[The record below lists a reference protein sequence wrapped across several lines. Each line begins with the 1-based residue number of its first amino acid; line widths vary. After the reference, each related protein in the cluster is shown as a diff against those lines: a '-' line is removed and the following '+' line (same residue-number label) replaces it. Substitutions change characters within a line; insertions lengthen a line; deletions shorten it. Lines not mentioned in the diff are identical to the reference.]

1 MDVEP
6 IADLLVKYQQ
16 TAQAE
21 LVEAGYDFIA
31 AGSGEEISEREAIAA
46 WRNFRLRPRVLRD
59 VSTVDTSTSV
69 LGISLPSPVLIA
81 PTAFQSVAH
90 DDGEVEMARGVSA
103 AGSLMVV
110 PTRASTPL
118 AQIIEVLTGPWWF
131 QVYFVREREL
141 TRRMVEDAAKLGA
154 AALVLTGDTPFVG
167 HKRQGE
173 IPPLAPDRYLANFRE
188 YLAADAEYVY
198 ATSQDPS
205 IGFDVIQW
213 LRDVSGLPV
222 IVKGVLRG
230 DNARA
235 CVEAGAVGVIVSNH
249 GGRQLD
255 RALPGAL
262 ALSEV
267 VDALG
272 DEYAVLV
279 DDGVRSGVDIL
290 IALALGARA
299 VLLGR
304 PALWALAAGGAGGVE
319 RVLSG
324 LRSELD
330 HAMSL
335 AGVTRIDA
343 IDRTLLSG

>member
-1 MDVEP
+1 
-6 IADLLVKYQQ
+6 
-16 TAQAE
+16 
-21 LVEAGYDFIA
+21 
-31 AGSGEEISEREAIAA
+31 
-46 WRNFRLRPRVLRD
+46 
-59 VSTVDTSTSV
+59 
-69 LGISLPSPVLIA
+69 
-81 PTAFQSVAH
+81 
-90 DDGEVEMARGVSA
+90 
-103 AGSLMVV
+103 
-110 PTRASTPL
+110 
-118 AQIIEVLTGPWWF
+118 
-131 QVYFVREREL
+131 VREREL

-230 DNARA
+230 DDARA
-235 CVEAGAVGVIVSNH
+235 CVEAGAAGVIVSNH

-267 VDALG
+267 ADALG

-279 DDGVRSGVDIL
+279 DGGVRSGVDIL

-299 VLLGR
+299 VLGR
-304 PALWALAAGGAGGVE
+304 PALWALAAAGAGGVE
-319 RVLSG
+319 RVLRG

-335 AGVTRIDA
+335 AGVTRIGA

>member
-1 MDVEP
+1 
-6 IADLLVKYQQ
+6 
-16 TAQAE
+16 
-21 LVEAGYDFIA
+21 
-31 AGSGEEISEREAIAA
+31 
-46 WRNFRLRPRVLRD
+46 
-59 VSTVDTSTSV
+59 
-69 LGISLPSPVLIA
+69 
-81 PTAFQSVAH
+81 VAH

-110 PTRASTPL
+110 PTRASKPL
-118 AQIIEVLTGPWWF
+118 AQIVEALAGPWWF

-141 TRRMVEDAAKLGA
+141 TRRMVEDVAKLGA

-167 HKRQGE
+167 HKRRGE

-198 ATSQDPS
+198 AASQDPS
-205 IGFDVIQW
+205 IGFDAVQW

-230 DNARA
+230 DDARA
-235 CVEAGAVGVIVSNH
+235 CVDAGAAGVIVSNH

-255 RALPGAL
+255 RALAAAQ

-267 VDALG
+267 VDAVG
-272 DEYAVLV
+272 DECAVLV
-279 DDGVRSGVDIL
+279 DGGVRSGVDIL

-304 PALWALAAGGAGGVE
+304 PALWALAADGAGGVE
-319 RVLSG
+319 RVLRG

-330 HAMSL
+330 HAMAL

-343 IDRTLLSG
+343 VDRTLISA